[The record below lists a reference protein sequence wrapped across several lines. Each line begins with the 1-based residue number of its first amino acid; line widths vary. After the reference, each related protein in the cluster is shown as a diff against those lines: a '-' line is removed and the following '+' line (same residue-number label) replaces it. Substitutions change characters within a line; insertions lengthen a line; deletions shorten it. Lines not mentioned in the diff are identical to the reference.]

1 MSAIFFFLPAFNT
14 IILSMF
20 CNVYLIYTCLKSA
33 KPKSTQQ
40 SSPSQIN
47 PASAKTKK
55 MYKFHQQTNDKLTP
69 LLALWNN
76 PLFSM
81 FEKLQDTSP
90 TPTKATIKGHPALMK
105 KKKTWDTSNHSHNPL
120 LPKMRRQLLSSDL
133 SSIKESTYYPT
144 NRYTKMSYLL
154 WSSRVVLKQFYSTDH
169 LILKY

>member
-1 MSAIFFFLPAFNT
+1 MRKPVGIVGDDLLFSYIGILKKIMSAIFFFLPAFNT

-55 MYKFHQQTNDKLTP
+55 TYKFHQQTNDKLTP

-105 KKKTWDTSNHSHNPL
+105 KKKHEILATIAIILYCLKFVGN
-120 LPKMRRQLLSSDL
+120 
-133 SSIKESTYYPT
+133 YYRLT
-144 NRYTKMSYLL
+144 
-154 WSSRVVLKQFYSTDH
+154 
-169 LILKY
+169 